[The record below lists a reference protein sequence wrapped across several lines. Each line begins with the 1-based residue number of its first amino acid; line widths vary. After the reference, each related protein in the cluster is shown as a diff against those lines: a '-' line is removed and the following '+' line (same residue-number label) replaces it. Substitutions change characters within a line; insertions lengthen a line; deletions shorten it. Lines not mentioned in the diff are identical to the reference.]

1 MQKIKKINLVIALI
15 VFVVSAL
22 IAFILIKTG
31 VGKIKISGKLST
43 LDLIMIGLAVLVL
56 IICIIDIYKIKK
68 NKKRSGEARFNVSI
82 KINKLFDL
90 ANILLAFL
98 SIFQLV
104 LFVFNSEI
112 MSLIYAIIL
121 LEFSSTNL
129 MHSKTKN
136 ILGEKGIYHWGIYH
150 SWGKV
155 KSYEIDENTL
165 KLNVEVRPLGIKSI
179 NPIKFFFEINES
191 DNISDFLNSKIN
203 N

>member
-1 MQKIKKINLVIALI
+1 MQKIKKINLFIALI

-43 LDLIMIGLAVLVL
+43 LDLIMLGFAVVAL
-56 IICIIDIYKIKK
+56 IICIIDIYKIKTY
-68 NKKRSGEARFNVSI
+68 KKKIGDVRFNVSI

-90 ANILLAFL
+90 ANILLTLL
-98 SIFQLV
+98 SISQLV
-104 LFVFNSEI
+104 LFVFNNEI

-129 MHSKTKN
+129 MHSKSKN
-136 ILGEKGIYHWGIYH
+136 TLGEKGLYHWGIYH
-150 SWGKV
+150 SWEKV
-155 KSYEIDENTL
+155 KSYEIDENILTL
-165 KLNVEVRPLGIKSI
+165 KVEVRPLGIKSI
-179 NPIKFFFEINES
+179 NPIKLFFNINER